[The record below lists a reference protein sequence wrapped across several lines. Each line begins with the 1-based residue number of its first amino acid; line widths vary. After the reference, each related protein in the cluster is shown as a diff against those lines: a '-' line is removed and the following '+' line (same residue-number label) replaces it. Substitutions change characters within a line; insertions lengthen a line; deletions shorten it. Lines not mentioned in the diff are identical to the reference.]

1 MEITAHIPK
10 YIPSGTFKISGCA
23 NEDTFALL
31 TKGDQKSIYMYKFFF
46 TASNEKAQSSW
57 SKWTFGANDNILSVD
72 FIQSTMYLVI
82 SRPDGVYFES
92 MDCSLGYVGT
102 NEPYTVMLDRKI
114 TITPSTFNSATG
126 NTEVLISSLPYPV
139 DDGSYYMVTQ
149 ATGIA
154 STLKPGEF
162 VAGTVSG
169 SKILFPGNYTGSLMT
184 FGRQYVFSYGISTI
198 SYKVANTTGGGGQR
212 SDTEGRL
219 QVRKIAVN
227 YADTG
232 YLRVEVTPVGRDTG
246 SYVFSGKTVGNSS
259 TTIGSYSI
267 TGGRMIVPVLS
278 RNTNTVINVINDSPV
293 PSSLISADWEGFY
306 VKRSQAV

>member
-1 MEITAHIPK
+1 M
-10 YIPSGTFKISGCA
+10 
-23 NEDTFALL
+23 
-31 TKGDQKSIYMYKFFF
+31 
-46 TASNEKAQSSW
+46 
-57 SKWTFGANDNILSVD
+57 
-72 FIQSTMYLVI
+72 
-82 SRPDGVYFES
+82 
-92 MDCSLGYVGT
+92 
-102 NEPYTVMLDRKI
+102 
-114 TITPSTFNSATG
+114 
-126 NTEVLISSLPYPV
+126 
-139 DDGSYYMVTQ
+139 
-149 ATGIA
+149 
-154 STLKPGEF
+154 
-162 VAGTVSG
+162 
-169 SKILFPGNYTGSLMT
+169 
-184 FGRQYVFSYGISTI
+184 
-198 SYKVANTTGGGGQR
+198 ANTTGGGGQR